1 MKAELFICP
10 FKNNF
15 DLWLYV
21 GFWENWWSSNDND
34 FWYEKKTFIDINWL
48 LVVLT
53 SGYSF
58 T

>member
-10 FKNNF
+10 FKN
-15 DLWLYV
+15 V

-34 FWYEKKTFIDINWL
+34 FWYEKKTFIDIKWL